1 MQCARSGS
9 TSATPVVGLSV
20 LFLALAACSLNGEAT
35 GGGPTPTD
43 VDGDDLDAP
52 MASRRDG
59 GVDAST
65 DARANPPPLRDA
77 EGDALV
83 APVDA
88 AVDARAPAD
97 ASVDVGADAAPPDG
111 AVEAGA
117 PDAGPTCVVAGNYA
131 ALVDFN
137 VEWVPTTLGGVL
149 PVLEG
154 GQGSIRMFATVRL
167 DANGSSVV
175 EPCGT
180 TVPDFEGTPL
190 VGGELYGGD
199 IPVAAWDAPSMPN
212 FATRW
217 TTVCD
222 RPGCGYL
229 GEETNF
235 VIGARA
241 LTPNAPW
248 PLQGGWAESGQY
260 EATDDDA
267 DGRLGLTMITRGPP
281 KVNAAG
287 RAYSFPPV
295 GLATYGRAR
304 KLMLAMQLRVKLS
317 GALQSCDLIT
327 GSSSSAEAHVS
338 AVGCTGVY
346 DMTTEELDCAPEVAQ
361 FVDRNLPMWVVK
373 GATFKMQRLPPG
385 GGCYTARTLLTQ
397 P

>member
-1 MQCARSGS
+1 MRMQCARSGS
-9 TSATPVVGLSV
+9 TQSRRPRALA
-20 LFLALAACSLNGEAT
+20 LLLIALAACSLNGEGT
-35 GGGPTPTD
+35 GGDRAP
-43 VDGDDLDAP
+43 VDDEEDIDDP
-52 MASRRDG
+52 MASRRDA
-59 GVDAST
+59 GVDAMA
-65 DARANPPPLRDA
+65 DARTQPPKPEPDAARDA
-77 EGDALV
+77 FVPPSDAALDAR

-88 AVDARAPAD
+88 
-97 ASVDVGADAAPPDG
+97 SADAALAD
-111 AVEAGA
+111 AEV
-117 PDAGPTCVVAGNYA
+117 DAGPVDAGPACVVAGNYA

-137 VEWVPTTLGGVL
+137 VEWIPTTLGGVL
-149 PVLEG
+149 PVLKG

-180 TVPDFEGTPL
+180 TVPDFEGTPI

-199 IPVAAWDAPSMPN
+199 IPVAAWDAPAMPS
-212 FATRW
+212 FPTRW
-217 TTVCD
+217 STVCD

-241 LTPNAPW
+241 VTPNAPW
-248 PLQGGWAESGQY
+248 PLQGGWIESGQY
-260 EATDDDA
+260 EATDDDG
-267 DGRLGLTMITRGPP
+267 DGRPGLTMITRGPP
-281 KVNAAG
+281 KVNPAG
-287 RAYSFPPV
+287 RPYAFPPV

-304 KLMLAMQLRVKLS
+304 KLSLAMQLRVKLS

-327 GSSSSAEAHVS
+327 GSSSTAEAHVS

-346 DMTTEELDCAPEVAQ
+346 DMTTDELDCAPEVAQ
-361 FVDRNLPMWVVK
+361 FVDTNLPMWTVK